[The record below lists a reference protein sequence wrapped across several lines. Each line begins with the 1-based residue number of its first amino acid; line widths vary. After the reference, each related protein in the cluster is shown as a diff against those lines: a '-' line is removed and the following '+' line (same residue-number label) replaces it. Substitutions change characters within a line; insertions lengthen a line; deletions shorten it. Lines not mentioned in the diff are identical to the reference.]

1 MVNSVVIMG
10 RLCAAPEL
18 KKTQSGISVCS
29 VCVAVDRPRR
39 QDAEAQT
46 DFLDIVAW
54 RQTAEFLARY
64 FGKGQQIAVE
74 GRLQARIWEDNEG
87 HRRKAVEIVAEQLH
101 FCGPKQDSAGRAGG
115 GPAGRTEPA
124 ADTDWAPRDRQLY
137 SLPPSGYG
145 NGFAEMGGPED
156 DLPF

>member
-1 MVNSVVIMG
+1 MLNRIVIMG

-18 KKTQSGISVCS
+18 KKTQSGTSVCS

-101 FCGPKQDSAGRAGG
+101 FCGPKQDSAGRAGD
-115 GPAGRTEPA
+115 GPAGRAAPA
-124 ADTDWAPRDRQLY
+124 AEAGYAPQDQLY
-137 SLPPSGYG
+137 RLPPSGYG

>member
-1 MVNSVVIMG
+1 MLNHATIQG
-10 RLCAAPEL
+10 RLTRDPEL
-18 KKTQSGISVCS
+18 RQTQNGTPVAGFTVAWSEKYKETEQKLFMP
-29 VCVAVDRPRR
+29 CVAWGKQGEFVSNYFVKGQETIVEGKLITRKWEDKNGNNRETVELIVDR
-39 QDAEAQT
+39 
-46 DFLDIVAW
+46 I
-54 RQTAEFLARY
+54 
-64 FGKGQQIAVE
+64 
-74 GRLQARIWEDNEG
+74 
-87 HRRKAVEIVAEQLH
+87 H
-101 FCGPKQDSAGRAGG
+101 FCGSKQQDSAGRAGD

>member
-74 GRLQARIWEDNEG
+74 GKLQSRTWADNEG
-87 HRRKAVEIVAEQLH
+87 HRRKTVEIVADQLH
-101 FCGPKQDSAGRAGG
+101 FCGPKQDSAGRAGD
-115 GPAGRTEPA
+115 GPAGRAAPA
-124 ADTDWAPRDRQLY
+124 AEAGYAPQDQLY
-137 SLPPSGYG
+137 RLPPSGYG